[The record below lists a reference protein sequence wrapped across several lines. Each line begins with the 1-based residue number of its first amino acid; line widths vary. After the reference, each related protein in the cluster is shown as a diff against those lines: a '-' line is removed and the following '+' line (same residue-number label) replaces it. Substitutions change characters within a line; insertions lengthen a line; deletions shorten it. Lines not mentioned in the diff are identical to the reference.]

1 MEPAILTAIIASVAS
16 LVVALVSARMARQGQ
31 KELAQL
37 QQQAAQVERE
47 VEAEQVLSRYR
58 QPLTSA
64 AYDLQSRLR
73 NILANNFVGNYAKG
87 ESERQLDAIHSTL
100 FRLAQYFAW
109 TEILRQEIQ
118 FLDLREP
125 EKTRSVSELQ
135 RGIARAFASDDYG
148 KEFMLW
154 IDEQRGIGEMMISR
168 AEGHTRSLGYATF
181 SRNYESEASRWLQRF
196 EKDLTSD
203 RAPQSQ
209 RLEEIQHLLCQLIR
223 KLDPEGLY
231 DDSALQPATRQTG

>member
-1 MEPAILTAIIASVAS
+1 MDPAVLTAVIASIAS
-16 LVVALVSARMARQGQ
+16 LAVALVSARMARQGQ
-31 KELAQL
+31 RESAQD
-37 QQQAAQVERE
+37 ERE
-47 VEAEQVLSRYR
+47 AEADQVLSRYR

-64 AYDLQSRLR
+64 AFDLQSRLR
-73 NILANNFVGNYAKG
+73 NILANNFLGNYAG
-87 ESERQLDAIHSTL
+87 NEVERKLDAIHSTL

-109 TEILRQEIQ
+109 TEILRQESQ

-135 RGIARAFASDDYG
+135 RGIAWTFASDDYG

-168 AEGHTRSLGYATF
+168 AEGHTRCLGYATF
-181 SRNYESEASRWLQRF
+181 SRNYEAEASRWLKQF
-196 EKDLTSD
+196 EKDLVGG
-203 RAPQSQ
+203 RAPQSR
-209 RLEEIQHLLCQLIR
+209 RLEEVQHLLCQLVR
-223 KLDPEGLY
+223 KLDPEGLRY